1 MPSRLLKQP
10 HHIRH
15 AEQIPN
21 LLAGIHHFQSTSP
34 SPRRN
39 MQRHHRSQPRTIHH
53 RHFLQVQNDAPL
65 LPARLQQL
73 HLQQR
78 HIFASQSP
86 VTFHHPSILNFA
98 PANTKSPRQIR
109 PVIPCH
115 HNPPS
120 PRNSPSI
127 VPRVVPHF
135 HPLCLALYAPN
146 LRTALLTQCPAP

>member
-1 MPSRLLKQP
+1 MPPRLLKQP

-21 LLAGIHHFQSTSP
+21 LLAGIHHFQP
-34 SPRRN
+34 ASPRSHRN
-39 MQRHHRSQPRTIHH
+39 MQSHHRPQPRTIHH

-65 LPARLQQL
+65 LPARLQHL

-78 HIFASQSP
+78 HILGSQSS
-86 VTFHHPSILNFA
+86 VAFHHPSILNFT
-98 PANTKSPRQIR
+98 PGNTKSPLQTR
-109 PVIPCH
+109 PAIPWH
-115 HNPPS
+115 HNAPS

-135 HPLCLALYAPN
+135 PHFA
-146 LRTALLTQCPAP
+146 